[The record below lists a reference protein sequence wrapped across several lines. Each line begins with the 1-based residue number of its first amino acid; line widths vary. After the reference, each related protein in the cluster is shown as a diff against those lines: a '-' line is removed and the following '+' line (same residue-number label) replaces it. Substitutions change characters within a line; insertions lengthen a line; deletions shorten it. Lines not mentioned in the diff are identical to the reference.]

1 MEHRKLE
8 SRLKLFYIV
17 YFASLAAFLPFLAV
31 YLQGKGLDFGRI
43 GIILAVFSITG
54 VAIQPMWGYVSDKLL
69 GKRRTL
75 MVLLLGATAAA
86 LGFNGA
92 YTFASIL
99 AVMLIFVFFQSPA
112 AMVLDSLVY
121 ELAED
126 NPGMQYGRFRLM
138 GSFGFAVGALAM
150 GQFVTSAGVSRIFWV
165 FGALS
170 LVGVLILSGI
180 RSDKRDSHAPL
191 RIEDVGRVL
200 GDRRVIFFLIAA
212 GILNI
217 SIGSNNSYLPVLI
230 LSTGGSL
237 SHVGLMSFLIA
248 MVELPFFFNGDRLI
262 LRYGPL
268 RMLMVSGVIYAGRFF
283 IVSTLD
289 SFIPVMAVQ
298 LVQGISFA
306 FYMVSSMHYLN
317 SVVPANMKATAM
329 TVFGAVTVFGN
340 FLGNMFG
347 GQIIESTGVFVL
359 FKVLAAVSLLSCAV
373 VAYLARISRNM
384 EDLPEQIK

>member
-8 SRLKLFYIV
+8 NRLKLFYVI
-17 YFASLAAFLPFLAV
+17 YFASLAAFLPFIAV

-54 VAIQPMWGYVSDKLL
+54 VVIQPMWGYVSDKLL

-75 MVLLLGATAAA
+75 VVLLLGATAAA

-92 YTFASIL
+92 GTFASIL
-99 AVMLIFVFFQSPA
+99 AVMVIFVIFQSPA

-150 GQFVTSAGVSRIFWV
+150 GQVVTRVGVSRIFWV
-165 FGALS
+165 FGGLS
-170 LVGVLILSGI
+170 LIGVLILSGI
-180 RSDKRDSHAPL
+180 RSGKLNTHAPI

-200 GDRRVIFFLIAA
+200 GDRRVIVFLVAA
-212 GILNI
+212 GVLNI

-230 LSTGGSL
+230 LATGGEL

-262 LRYGPL
+262 SKYGPL
-268 RMLMVSGVIYAGRFF
+268 RMLLISGAIYAGRFL
-283 IVSTLD
+283 IVSILD

-306 FYMVSSMHYLN
+306 FYMVASMHYLN

-329 TVFGAVTVFGN
+329 TVFGAVSVFGN

-359 FKVLAAVSLLSCAV
+359 FRVLSAVSLVSCAV
-373 VAYLARISRNM
+373 VGYLSKISRDT
-384 EDLPEQIK
+384 EDQPA

>member
-8 SRLKLFYIV
+8 NRLKLYYIV
-17 YFASLAAFLPFLAV
+17 YFASLAAFLPFIAV
-31 YLQGKGLDFGRI
+31 YLQEKGLDFGRI
-43 GIILAVFSITG
+43 GIILAVYSITG

-69 GKRRTL
+69 GKRWTL

-86 LGFNGA
+86 LGFNRS
-92 YTFASIL
+92 YTLASIL
-99 AVMLIFVFFQSPA
+99 VVMLIFVFFQSPA

-150 GQFVTSAGVSRIFWV
+150 GQVVTRIGVSRIFWV

-170 LVGVLILSGI
+170 LVGILILSGI
-180 RSDKRDSHAPL
+180 RSSKRDSHDPL

-200 GDRRVIFFLIAA
+200 GDRRVIFFLIAV
-212 GILNI
+212 GVLNI

-230 LSTGGSL
+230 MSTGGNL

-262 LRYGPL
+262 LKYGPL
-268 RMLMVSGVIYAGRFF
+268 RMLMVSGAIYAVRFF

-289 SFIPVMAVQ
+289 SFILVMFVQ

-306 FYMVSSMHYLN
+306 FYMVSAMHYLN

-359 FKVLAAVSLLSCAV
+359 FRVLAAVSLVSCAV
-373 VAYLARISRNM
+373 VAYLARISRNVG
-384 EDLPEQIK
+384 DQPA

>member
-8 SRLKLFYIV
+8 NRLKLYYIV
-17 YFASLAAFLPFLAV
+17 YFASLAAFLPFIAV

-43 GIILAVFSITG
+43 GIILAVYSITG

-99 AVMLIFVFFQSPA
+99 VVMLIFVFFQSPA

-150 GQFVTSAGVSRIFWV
+150 GQFVTRVGVSRIFWV

-170 LVGVLILSGI
+170 LVGILILSGI
-180 RSDKRDSHAPL
+180 RSGKRNAHDPL

-200 GDRRVIFFLIAA
+200 GDRRVIFFLIAV
-212 GILNI
+212 GVLNI

-230 LSTGGSL
+230 LSTGGDL

-262 LRYGPL
+262 LKYGPL
-268 RMLMVSGVIYAGRFF
+268 RMLMVSGAIYAGRFF

-289 SFIPVMAVQ
+289 SFIPVMVVQ

-306 FYMVSSMHYLN
+306 FYMVSAMHYLN

-359 FKVLAAVSLLSCAV
+359 FRVLAAVSLVSCAV
-373 VAYLARISRNM
+373 VAYLAWISRNAQ
-384 EDLPEQIK
+384 DQPA

>member
-8 SRLKLFYIV
+8 NRLKLYYIV
-17 YFASLAAFLPFLAV
+17 YFASLAAFLPFIAV
-31 YLQGKGLDFGRI
+31 YLQEKGLDFGRI
-43 GIILAVFSITG
+43 GIILAVYSITG

-86 LGFNGA
+86 LGFNRS

-99 AVMLIFVFFQSPA
+99 VVMLIFVFFQSPA

-126 NPGMQYGRFRLM
+126 NPGMKYGRFRLM
-138 GSFGFAVGALAM
+138 GSFGFAVGALVM
-150 GQFVTSAGVSRIFWV
+150 GQVVTRVGVSRIFWV
-165 FGALS
+165 FGVLS
-170 LVGVLILSGI
+170 LVGILILSGI
-180 RSDKRDSHAPL
+180 RSSKRDSHDPL

-200 GDRRVIFFLIAA
+200 GDRRVIFFLIAV
-212 GILNI
+212 GVLNI

-230 LSTGGSL
+230 MSTGGNL

-262 LRYGPL
+262 LKYGPL
-268 RMLMVSGVIYAGRFF
+268 RMLMVSGAIYAVRFF

-289 SFIPVMAVQ
+289 SFILVMFVQ

-306 FYMVSSMHYLN
+306 FYMVSAMHYLN

-359 FKVLAAVSLLSCAV
+359 FRVLAAVSLVSCAV
-373 VAYLARISRNM
+373 VAYLARISRNVG
-384 EDLPEQIK
+384 DQPA

>member
-8 SRLKLFYIV
+8 NRLKLFYII
-17 YFASLAAFLPFLAV
+17 YFASLAAFLPFIAV

-43 GIILAVFSITG
+43 GIILSVYSITG
-54 VAIQPMWGYVSDKLL
+54 VAVQPMWGYVSDKLL
-69 GKRRTL
+69 GKRKTL
-75 MVLLLGATAAA
+75 MVLLLGATVAA
-86 LGFNGA
+86 LGFSGA

-121 ELAED
+121 ELSED

-138 GSFGFAVGALAM
+138 GSFGFAIGALAM
-150 GQFVTSAGVSRIFWV
+150 GQLVSRVGVSRIFWV
-165 FGALS
+165 FGVLSAL
-170 LVGVLILSGI
+170 GVVILSGI
-180 RSDKRDSHAPL
+180 RSAKRDSHAPL
-191 RIEDVGRVL
+191 KIEDVGRVL
-200 GDRRVIFFLIAA
+200 GDRRVITFLIAV
-212 GILNI
+212 GVLNI

-230 LSTGGSL
+230 LSTGGNL

-262 LRYGPL
+262 SKYGPL
-268 RMLMVSGVIYAGRFF
+268 RMLLVSGAIYAGRFF

-289 SFIPVMAVQ
+289 SFVPVMVIQ

-306 FYMVSSMHYLN
+306 LYMVSSMHYLN

-340 FLGNMFG
+340 FLGNMAG

-373 VAYLARISRNM
+373 VVYLAWISRSI
-384 EDLPEQIK
+384 EDQPA

>member
-8 SRLKLFYIV
+8 NRLKLYYIV
-17 YFASLAAFLPFLAV
+17 YFASLAAFLPFIAV
-31 YLQGKGLDFGRI
+31 FLQEKGLDFGRI
-43 GIILAVFSITG
+43 GIILAVYSITG

-86 LGFNGA
+86 LGFNRS

-99 AVMLIFVFFQSPA
+99 VVMLIFVFFQSPA

-126 NPGMQYGRFRLM
+126 NPGMKYGRFRLM
-138 GSFGFAVGALAM
+138 GSFGFAVGALVM
-150 GQFVTSAGVSRIFWV
+150 GQVVTRVGVSRIFWV

-170 LVGVLILSGI
+170 LVGILILSGI
-180 RSDKRDSHAPL
+180 RSSKRDSHDPL

-200 GDRRVIFFLIAA
+200 GDRRVIFFLIAV
-212 GILNI
+212 GVLNI

-230 LSTGGSL
+230 LSTGGNL

-262 LRYGPL
+262 MKYGPL
-268 RMLMVSGVIYAGRFF
+268 RMLMVSGAIYAVRFF

-289 SFIPVMAVQ
+289 SFIPVMFVQ

-306 FYMVSSMHYLN
+306 FYMVSAMHYLN

-359 FKVLAAVSLLSCAV
+359 FRVLAAVSLVSCAV
-373 VAYLARISRNM
+373 VAYLARISRNVG
-384 EDLPEQIK
+384 DQPA